1 MKILRFFAVVIFA
14 GLVFVGGFGYGRWYS
29 TKPTGAKTEHRVMY
43 YVDPMHTWYKS
54 DKPGIAPDCGMKLE
68 PVYADGGGEQPNTEP
83 KPDNAIQ
90 VPDQQQHLAGV
101 RYGTAEWSE
110 GGDSIRVSGRVMPD
124 ETRATRVQ
132 ARTDGWITDVS
143 TDFVGKFVTK
153 GQQMLTLYSPE
164 LLNAQQEYLLA
175 LKAKSV
181 MQHSSM
187 QESVVNSEALAE
199 AGRRRLLLLNLTE
212 GQIAEIERTQKPVQS
227 VVFYAPASGYVTA
240 RNAFP
245 GQRVTPETELFSLLD
260 LNGVWVVAD
269 VFEADAQKVRVGQEA
284 RIAIPGSKESLF
296 SRVTFIQPQVDQ
308 ATRTVKVRLELLN
321 PKMQLRPDMWV
332 DVTVNLGGGRRLTVP
347 AEAVIDAG
355 NAKTIFVDRGNG
367 YFEPRAVE
375 TGARLADRVEILGGL
390 KAGERIATSGTFLLN
405 SESQMRKAEHD

>member
-1 MKILRFFAVVIFA
+1 MKILRFLAVVVFA
-14 GLVFVGGFGYGRWYS
+14 GAVFVGGFGYGRWYS
-29 TKPTGAKTEHRVMY
+29 TKPAGTKAEHRIMY

-68 PVYADGGGEQPNTEP
+68 PVYTDGGGEQPADAQP
-83 KPDNAIQ
+83 PANAIQ
-90 VPDQQQHLAGV
+90 VPEQQQHLIGV
-101 RYGTAEWSE
+101 RYGVPEWTE
-110 GGDSIRVSGRVMPD
+110 GGDSIRVAGRVMPD
-124 ETRATRVQ
+124 ETRLTRVQ

-187 QESVVNSEALAE
+187 PESSVNSEAMAE
-199 AGRRRLLLLNLTE
+199 AAKRRLLLLNLNE
-212 GQIAEIERTQKPVQS
+212 AQLAEVERTQRPIQS
-227 VVFYAPASGYVTA
+227 VVFLAPATGYVMA

-245 GQRVTPETELFSLLD
+245 GQRVTPETELFTLLD

-269 VFEADAQKVRVGQEA
+269 VFEADAQKVRVGQSA
-284 RIAIPGSKESLF
+284 KVGIAGSSESLF
-296 SRVTFIQPQVDQ
+296 ARVTFIQPQVDP

-321 PKMQLRPDMWV
+321 PKLQLKPDMWV
-332 DVTVNLGGGRRLTVP
+332 DVAIDLGGGRRLTVP
-347 AEAVIDAG
+347 ADAVLDAG
-355 NAKTIFVDRGNG
+355 TTKTIFVDHGNG

-375 TGARLADRVEILGGL
+375 TGTRFADRVEILKGL
-390 KAGERIATSGTFLLN
+390 KPGERIVTSGTFLLN
-405 SESQMRKAEHD
+405 SESQMKKADQ